1 MVKLEVNWSYMSTSS
16 TGTYSENRAG
26 FPLTHCGLAAGGP
39 GSRWSAGLGEGVVLG
54 VCGVA
59 VFTGPGG
66 ELSSSDEGV
75 LVGVIGVSGDAATG
89 VVLPV
94 CLGDP
99 GLLGC
104 MPNLFRDRW
113 TSLLGVLKPAV
124 S

>member
-1 MVKLEVNWSYMSTSS
+1 MLVETLETNWSYMFTSS
-16 TGTYSENRAG
+16 TGTNSENRAG
-26 FPLTHCGLAAGGP
+26 FTLFLFGLAAGG
-39 GSRWSAGLGEGVVLG
+39 AGLGEGVVLG
-54 VCGVA
+54 VGGVA
-59 VFTGPGG
+59 EVVDPGG
-66 ELSSSDEGV
+66 VVAFSDEGV

-104 MPNLFRDRW
+104 MPNLFRERW

>member
-75 LVGVIGVSGDAATG
+75 LVGEIALSGDAAR
-89 VVLPV
+89 VVGFPL
-94 CLGDP
+94 CLGDD

-104 MPNLFRDRW
+104 MPSLFCVRG
-113 TSLLGVLKPAV
+113 TSLLGVL
-124 S
+124 